1 MATDYFLDIDGIKG
15 EATDKVHA
23 GKIQLLSFSWGASN
37 TGSFASNSGGGA
49 GKVTFSDFSFAMNIN
64 KASPELM
71 LSCATGKHISKA
83 QLICRKA
90 GDKQQEYMKVHFTDL
105 LVSSYQTSGCE
116 RNSGGLDQ
124 PELRHVEVRVRPA
137 EGGWH
142 ARYAGHS
149 RLRHQETGEDR
160 LTLLGPRGIVRSRL
174 ASSSRAA

>member
-1 MATDYFLDIDGIKG
+1 MPIDYFLDIDGIKG
-15 EATDKVHA
+15 ESTDKVHA

-49 GKVTFSDFSFAMNIN
+49 GKVSFSDFSFAMNIN

-105 LVSSYQTSGCE
+105 LVSSYQTSGSSE
-116 RNSGGLDQ
+116 IPVDSISLNFATLKYEYAPQKADGTLDT
-124 PELRHVEVRVRPA
+124 PVI
-137 EGGWH
+137 
-142 ARYAGHS
+142 
-149 RLRHQETGEDR
+149 
-160 LTLLGPRGIVRSRL
+160 RGYDIKKQ
-174 ASSSRAA
+174 AKIG